1 MASNSGPAI
10 KPIGGTS
17 TSPSAKKGSGDA
29 NSDIYQL
36 GVDSGNSYLYGKQVP
51 GAYAFFQ
58 GQPAGAYSPVQP
70 NALAMANPLGGA
82 PPIQGNKAHE
92 LTANQAMAALQHL
105 SGAALA
111 QVQYSMYKAG
121 LYGQSPPLY
130 GVYSEQDSAAF
141 RKVLI
146 GYMNGPQQGT
156 TLNSYLGQ
164 IADLGDKQGVNS
176 VRKAPLVIH
185 HVDDDTLKMTFQSA
199 AKQILG
205 DGKLPDD
212 ELNRM
217 VAAYH
222 SAETT
227 NQTGAYNAGD
237 PNSTGILYGG
247 VGGNVNTT
255 PTPSEFASSQIQ
267 TAYPDQIARQ
277 QFSDS
282 FGKIAQTL
290 TTPGLA

>member
-10 KPIGGTS
+10 KPVGGTS
-17 TSPSAKKGSGDA
+17 TNITAKKGSNDA
-29 NSDIYQL
+29 NADIYQF
-36 GVDSGNSYLYGKQVP
+36 GVDSNNSYLYNKPVQ
-51 GAYAFFQ
+51 GAFAFFQ
-58 GQPAGAYSPVQP
+58 GQPLNGLSPGTPVP
-70 NALAMANPLGGA
+70 GNPFS
-82 PPIQGNKAHE
+82 PDKTPQRQE

-105 SGAALA
+105 SGAQLA
-111 QVQYSMYKAG
+111 QVQYQMYKAG
-121 LYGQSPPLY
+121 MYGQSPPLY

-146 GYMNGPQQGT
+146 GYMNGPQQGS

-164 IADLGDKQGVNS
+164 IADLGDKQGVNL

-222 SAETT
+222 SAEST
-227 NQTGAYNAGD
+227 NQSAAYQAGD

-247 VGGNVNTT
+247 LGGNVNTT
-255 PTPSEFASSQIQ
+255 PTPTEFATSQIQ
-267 TAYPDQIARQ
+267 TAHPDQIARQ